1 MIIFHNIEEVTLE
14 RPVVTIG
21 FFDGVHLGHSEII
34 NTVTRHAQ
42 AVNRNSLLITFWP
55 HPRMVLHNDPE
66 RLKLLST
73 LQEKQQLACENGIDA
88 LLVMEFTLELAATS
102 AIQFIENFLAKKLN
116 ASIIILG
123 YNHSFGHKGQGNY
136 NLLKQHEDNFNYHA
150 IQVDPVSI
158 NGVDVSSTKI
168 REALLTGDLSAANNM
183 LGRSYNLSGTIEG
196 GQQIGR
202 SLGFPT
208 ANIKPTDQSK
218 LIPGNGVYAVWV
230 DYQGVSYPAMLNIG
244 IRPTIG
250 DGLERTIEAHI
261 IGFDQVIYN
270 EMIDIKFVEKIREEQ
285 KFASLDALKQQ
296 LALDKNAALK
306 RLVPQ

>member
-1 MIIFHNIEEVTLE
+1 MIIYHHIDEVNLE
-14 RPVVTIG
+14 RPVITIG
-21 FFDGVHLGHSEII
+21 FFDGVHLGHSAII
-34 NTVTRHAQ
+34 NTVTNSAK
-42 AVNRNSLLITFWP
+42 ANNRNCLLITFWP

-66 RLKLLST
+66 RLKLLSS
-73 LQEKQQLACENGIDA
+73 LSEKQQLAYENGIDGM
-88 LLVMEFTLELAATS
+88 LVMDFTLELAATS
-102 AIQFIENFLAKKLN
+102 AIQFIENFLVKKLN

-123 YNHSFGHKGQGNY
+123 YNHSFGHKGQGNF

-150 IQVDPVSI
+150 IQVEPVSI

-168 REALLTGDLSAANNM
+168 REALLTGDLSSANSM
-183 LGRSYNLSGTIEG
+183 LGRPYNLSGTIEG

-208 ANIKPTDQSK
+208 ANIKPNDPSK
-218 LIPGNGVYAVWV
+218 LVPGNGVYAVWV

-244 IRPTIG
+244 IRPTLG

-261 IGFDQVIYN
+261 IGFDKVIYN
-270 EMIDIKFVEKIREEQ
+270 EMINIKFAEKIREEQ
-285 KFASLDALKQQ
+285 KFASLDALKNQ

-306 RLVPQ
+306 RLVP